1 MTKSYMLIEENEK
14 KIKISKN
21 KFTAITSPIGDHFYH
36 LVYIV
41 PEFFYAYIIYK
52 RAIRH
57 ISLNP

>member
-1 MTKSYMLIEENEK
+1 MLIEENEK